1 MRPYCEQPRVE
12 PRCVVR
18 GSAGLGLR
26 SRGSFG
32 VQEILLLLDRA
43 AGIQTNCGLGLLS
56 AWVHSRSCEL
66 YRLGRREQD
75 LVRNGGR
82 NGGRWDLPWC

>member
-1 MRPYCEQPRVE
+1 MEDWDLGSEGAFRG
-12 PRCVVR
+12 

-32 VQEILLLLDRA
+32 VREILLLFYRA

-56 AWVHSRSCEL
+56 AWGHSFSCEL
-66 YRLGRREQD
+66 FRLGRREQD
-75 LVRNGGR
+75 LVRNVGGY
-82 NGGRWDLPWC
+82 GGRWDLPWC